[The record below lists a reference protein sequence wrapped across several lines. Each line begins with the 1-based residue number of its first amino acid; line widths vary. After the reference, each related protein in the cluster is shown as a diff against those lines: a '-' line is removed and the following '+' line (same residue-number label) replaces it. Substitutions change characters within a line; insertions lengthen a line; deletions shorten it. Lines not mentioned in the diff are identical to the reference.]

1 MDISRIYAITLA
13 AAIFGVLL
21 VKTGRIIGKA
31 FGSTAWRYFV
41 KHVCYPLVL
50 LRRRGTTQLTRLDC
64 LSLLLCIGVNIVCM
78 SVRVE
83 DRQALSKRCA
93 NLFALNLVLL
103 YNGGRTNFLVDK
115 ILRVL
120 ALLPALGVLSALPLR
135 RCFYEIF
142 LKVHTALSLVILIF
156 LWIHVQPAI
165 RLSSLSLLLSSALW
179 TLQILISIAYSLY
192 RNRGWHATAV
202 IVGGSYT
209 YARAKAY
216 WIDLNRP
223 WKAQPGQYVYIT
235 VPKTAGN
242 YLGLLQAHPY
252 LIAWTKGGE
261 DEDTS
266 ILILVEERRGF
277 SSILDSCINRST
289 LLHGPFGHA
298 PDLGRYDKVALVASG
313 IGFAGQLLQ
322 VRKLLEDRAK
332 TQARVQRISLVWML
346 DHDDQE
352 YLVRDYI
359 YELVASP
366 GADVLNVLLYQP
378 YVQED
383 QTAVAPETPGRRIF
397 RFRHSLKV
405 LPWLETEFADLG
417 GDMALS
423 SKSTLPIRANSR
435 PLTKSHRSVLS
446 RPPRGRGARRN
457 IPIQARRSALQF
469 GVPARAYLD

>member
-13 AAIFGVLL
+13 AAIFVVLL
-21 VKTGRIIGKA
+21 VQTGRIIVKA
-31 FGSTAWRYFV
+31 FSLTAWRYFV

-64 LSLLLCIGVNIVCM
+64 LSLLLCIGVTIACM

-83 DRQALSKRCA
+83 DRQTLSKRCA
-93 NLFALNLVLL
+93 NFFALNLILL
-103 YNGGRTNFLVDK
+103 YNSGRSNFLVDK
-115 ILRVL
+115 ILRVRREKYELFHRWMGRVAVIEGCVHGIISVTTKPSLATTLGIPLL
-120 ALLPALGVLSALPLR
+120 ALLPALDVLSALPLR
-135 RCFYEIF
+135 RRFYEIF

-156 LWIHVQPAI
+156 LWIHVQPVI

-179 TLQILISIAYSLY
+179 TLQILISVAYSLY
-192 RNRGWHATAV
+192 RNRGWHGTAV
-202 IVGGSYT
+202 VVSGSYT
-209 YARAKAY
+209 YPRANAY

-223 WKAQPGQYVYIT
+223 WKAQPGQYIYIT
-235 VPKTAGN
+235 VPKAAGN

-313 IGFAGQLLQ
+313 IGIAGQLLQ

-352 YLVRDYI
+352 YLMRDCI

-397 RFRHSLKV
+397 RFTRPIRGGS
-405 LPWLETEFADLG
+405 EALG
-417 GDMALS
+417 GS
-423 SKSTLPIRANSR
+423 QRSTFD
-435 PLTKSHRSVLS
+435 
-446 RPPRGRGARRN
+446 
-457 IPIQARRSALQF
+457 SA
-469 GVPARAYLD
+469 A